1 MDNKIILA
9 GIVFTGPNRDLKIA
23 LVVVFVLAVATGI
36 WSNSRIRKRAQKS
49 GPAWDPRPI
58 IAGLRLTDI
67 VIFACC
73 WIIGAGALLIA
84 ANIP

>member
-1 MDNKIILA
+1 MADKIILA

-23 LVVVFVLAVATGI
+23 LVVVFVLAVAMAI
-36 WSNSRIRKRAQKS
+36 WSNSRVRKRARKS
-49 GPAWDPRPI
+49 GPGWNPRAI

-67 VIFACC
+67 LIFACC